1 MKNKPKHLS
10 SDQLSDAQ
18 LLQQALEG
26 VVPLKISV
34 TTDSQKPRRRLRN
47 IQRESEPAFKKHEL
61 HELSATD
68 SKQSID
74 SDNAHRKNGVQLRTL
89 KRLKRGH
96 YPVEDQFDLHHMN
109 TRTGK
114 SALLEFINS
123 ACQQNLKCIRIIHGK
138 GLHSADGP
146 KLKLMSREVLRIHS
160 QVMAFTSC
168 KSNAGGEGA
177 TDVLLKS

>member
-10 SDQLSDAQ
+10 SEELSDEQ

-26 VVPLKISV
+26 VVPLKKAV
-34 TTDSQKPRRRLRN
+34 TSDPQKPRRHFRKIPREPDPLFKEQELR
-47 IQRESEPAFKKHEL
+47 EFT
-61 HELSATD
+61 ATK
-68 SKQSID
+68 SRQSID

-89 KRLKRGH
+89 KKLKRGH
-96 YPVEDQFDLHHMN
+96 YPVEDQFDLHHLN

-114 SALLEFINS
+114 SALLEFIS
-123 ACQQNLKCIRIIHGK
+123 DSCQQNLKCIRIIHGK
-138 GLHSADGP
+138 GLHSVGGP
-146 KLKLMSREVLRIHS
+146 KLKLMTREVLRMHS